1 MKTIAEIVNDYTSPG
16 HEEALI
22 AALTERE
29 VEIADFIR
37 LAGAHFN
44 LMPPI
49 VQQVVARSGLGVPL
63 SEEEQALLDTQT
75 LELLNAQRRQFNEA
89 MEANGLPMRADLLES
104 LPEELFNNIGT
115 MPEEG
120 GES

>member
-1 MKTIAEIVNDYTSPG
+1 MKTIAEIVNDYISPG

-63 SEEEQALLDTQT
+63 SEEEQALLDAQT